1 MEQVLEFLDHID
13 KELLLFL
20 HKQSTPFLDVAM
32 VAVTEKYTWILLYLI
47 LILALIRQFG
57 WQSVYSIVA
66 VILLVIISDQL
77 TSGLMKPLFGRLR
90 PCHDPE
96 IGHLIRIIRRCGGE
110 FGFVSSHAANSVS
123 VSTFF
128 ILLFRKS
135 HRYVWWILIW
145 PLLFSYSRIYMG
157 VHYPLDVI
165 CGAVVGI
172 ALGWL
177 VYWGTEKLSQ
187 KVPFE
192 FTPYRRQA

>member
-13 KELLLFL
+13 KELLLYL
-20 HKQSTPFLDVAM
+20 HHHSTPFLDVAM
-32 VAVTEKYTWILLYLI
+32 VAVTEKYNWIPLYLI
-47 LILALIRQFG
+47 LILALVRQFG
-57 WQSVYSIVA
+57 WQAVYSMVA

-77 TSGLMKPLFGRLR
+77 TSGFMKPFFGRFR

-110 FGFVSSHAANSVS
+110 FGFVSSHAANSFS

-128 ILLFRKS
+128 ILLFRKT

-145 PLLFSYSRIYMG
+145 PILFSYSRIYLG
-157 VHYPLDVI
+157 VHYPFDIL
-165 CGAVVGI
+165 CGAVIGI
-172 ALGWL
+172 GLGWL
-177 VYWGTEKLSQ
+177 VFWGTGKLSE

-192 FTPYRRQA
+192 FTPGRYD